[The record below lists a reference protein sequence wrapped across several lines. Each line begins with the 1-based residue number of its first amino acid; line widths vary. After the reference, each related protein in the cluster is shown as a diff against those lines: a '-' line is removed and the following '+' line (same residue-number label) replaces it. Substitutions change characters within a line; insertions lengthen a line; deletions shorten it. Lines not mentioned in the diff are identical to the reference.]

1 MTTTND
7 PTRGIDPRSPRFGAA
22 ITSVLLALTIV
33 LTLIPA
39 TWAVGIVL
47 LAVIVVLFAIGGLAD
62 IRRHPYGALFR
73 RLIRPRLA
81 PPAELEAPEPP
92 TFAQQIGLVVTG
104 VALRL
109 VVLGV
114 PAAAPIGAAVALVA
128 AFLNAAFDVCI
139 GCLLYVWLVRAGV
152 FRPSRPPE
160 SQTGGSPRPRLLVP
174 SGGVPPASPRPRS
187 PASPDTSAGR
197 TSRTSSA
204 A

>member
-7 PTRGIDPRSPRFGAA
+7 PTPGIDPRSPRFGAA

-47 LAVIVVLFAIGGLAD
+47 LAVIVVLFAIGGLAG

-73 RLIRPRLA
+73 RLVRPRLA

-92 TFAQQIGLVVTG
+92 TFAQQIGLAVTG
-104 VALRL
+104 VALL
-109 VVLGV
+109 LAVLGV

-128 AFLNAAFDVCI
+128 AFLNAVFDVCI
-139 GCLLYVWLVRAGV
+139 GCLLYVWLVRAGM
-152 FRPSRPPE
+152 FRPSRP
-160 SQTGGSPRPRLLVP
+160 
-174 SGGVPPASPRPRS
+174 A
-187 PASPDTSAGR
+187 
-197 TSRTSSA
+197 
-204 A
+204 